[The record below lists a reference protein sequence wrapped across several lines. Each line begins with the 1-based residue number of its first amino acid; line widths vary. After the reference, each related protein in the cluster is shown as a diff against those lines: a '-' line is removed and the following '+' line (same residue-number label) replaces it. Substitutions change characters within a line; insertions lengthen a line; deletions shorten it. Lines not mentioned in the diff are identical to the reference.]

1 MLLASH
7 QRRKTFAHSPTE
19 EEKKAS
25 AASRAKLVDML
36 STLWAARCR
45 ALAPSLLRGP
55 GILPGRQPR
64 PPSLAMASPSALIH
78 PPPAAFGAPC
88 ATTTRTATKKAGGSS
103 NNSRDSAGR
112 RLGIKVWPG
121 TASKPGGII
130 VRQRGKKFLPGDNVG
145 IGNDH
150 TIWAKVGG
158 VVRME
163 RVFLGPKKKR
173 RNLVH
178 VLADAGGSDFGSAHA

>member
-1 MLLASH
+1 MI
-7 QRRKTFAHSPTE
+7 
-19 EEKKAS
+19 
-25 AASRAKLVDML
+25 
-36 STLWAARCR
+36 STLWAPRCR
-45 ALAPSLLRGP
+45 ALASSLLLSPGMRPRRQPTRLPSPSLTP
-55 GILPGRQPR
+55 
-64 PPSLAMASPSALIH
+64 A
-78 PPPAAFGAPC
+78 PAAGTPSII
-88 ATTTRTATKKAGGSS
+88 TRSATKKAGGSS

-121 TASKPGGII
+121 TEAKPGGII

-163 RVFLGPKKKR
+163 KVFLGPKKKR

-178 VLADAGGSDFGSAHA
+178 VLTDTGADISSARA

>member
-1 MLLASH
+1 MI
-7 QRRKTFAHSPTE
+7 
-19 EEKKAS
+19 
-25 AASRAKLVDML
+25 
-36 STLWAARCR
+36 STLWAPRCR
-45 ALAPSLLRGP
+45 ALASSLLLSPGMRPRQPITHLPSKAPSLT
-55 GILPGRQPR
+55 
-64 PPSLAMASPSALIH
+64 
-78 PPPAAFGAPC
+78 PAAGGASII
-88 ATTTRTATKKAGGSS
+88 TRNATKKAGGSS

-121 TASKPGGII
+121 TEAKPGGII

-150 TIWAKVGG
+150 TLWAKVGG

-163 RVFLGPKKKR
+163 KVFLGPKKKR

-178 VLADAGGSDFGSAHA
+178 VVTDTGGADIVSARA